1 MDRTLKAIEY
11 LLAVH
16 VLGLLMMT
24 LCRGVLLFSNL
35 PMEGI
40 EWSRAAK
47 AMLIGVKFD
56 NLIGSYIAALPC
68 LILPVVALLCGNG
81 INRIAAKT
89 ASCYFGLLY
98 SVVIF
103 IEVANAR
110 YFHFFENHLNFGVT
124 EWFGFVGDTAG
135 MVFGEPVNWIFLLIA
150 VILIAL
156 YIVALTKIHNWYIKT
171 IR

>member
-16 VLGLLMMT
+16 VLGLLLMT

-68 LILPVVALLCGNG
+68 IILPVVALLCGNG

-110 YFHFFENHLNFGVT
+110 YFHFFENHFTIGIT

-135 MVFGEPVNWIFLLIA
+135 MVMGDATNWIFLAIA
-150 VILIAL
+150 IVLIAL
-156 YIVALTKIHNWYIKT
+156 YIPALKAITRNYLSRLK
-171 IR
+171 